1 MVVFRCVRPVAE
13 RGFPQTMNGFSAE
26 EVAAAFGWAEQHVS
40 PGKRDTIAAARAMAH
55 LFTGARWKLASVWQ
69 P

>member
-1 MVVFRCVRPVAE
+1 
-13 RGFPQTMNGFSAE
+13 MNGFSAE